1 MRVDADGFDQR
12 IGVLGVLQVVGE
24 EEDGEEA
31 LEVAFLQLVE
41 LAVVLVTTKA
51 PFFNRLFAFEAVLL
65 AVKIP

>member
-41 LAVVLVTTKA
+41 LAVVL
-51 PFFNRLFAFEAVLL
+51 AVL
-65 AVKIP
+65 V